1 MTSTHTP
8 PDVDDLLAGGSASI
22 SWKDAPVGHT
32 VSGTVVTSE
41 TVQENDYDTGEPKFY
56 SDGNPAWQVVVT
68 LQTDLREEPDDDGQ
82 RRLYLRGQMFTALRK
97 EMARTKAKLR
107 PGGVLSV
114 TFDHTEPAKNPRHND
129 RKIYTVHYVSP
140 SEALTDAVLSE
151 PAAPANAYAPPAA
164 ASTPAANTIT
174 AAQAEV
180 MRSNGIAIPPGVT
193 IAG

>member
-22 SWKDAPVGHT
+22 SWKDAPIGHT
-32 VSGTVVTSE
+32 VSGTVVASE

-129 RKIYTVHYVSP
+129 RKIYTVHYVPP

-151 PAAPANAYAPPAA
+151 PAAPVNAFAPPQSA
-164 ASTPAANTIT
+164 TPAANTIT